1 MRPTVKQI
9 SKNKLCMY
17 LGKKKI
23 GHVFVSDTG
32 YVYYLDIKKEYRD
45 QGYGTQL
52 MRSAINR
59 GGYWLH
65 IEEPNLG
72 AKKFYK
78 RLGFEEIPMVTY
90 LKLYVKSDK
99 LSDFHQLRQCGSL
112 RKMLG
117 SLGHM
122 KKEIFNYNYDKNI
135 RTEYDEN
142 GYQIK

>member
-1 MRPTVKQI
+1 MQVTIKQI

-32 YVYYLDIKKEYRD
+32 YIYDLDIKKEYRNK
-45 QGYGTQL
+45 GCGRML
-52 MRSAINR
+52 MLTAIR
-59 GGYWLH
+59 EGGYWLH

-72 AKKFYK
+72 AKKFYE
-78 RLGFEEIPMVTY
+78 RLGFEEIPTSDY

-99 LSDFHQLRQCGSL
+99 LSQFKELEKRSSL

-117 SLGHM
+117 SLGYVN
-122 KKEIFNYNYDKNI
+122 KEIFNYNYDQNI

>member
-1 MRPTVKQI
+1 MRAIIKQI

-17 LGKKKI
+17 MSIKEI

-32 YVYYLDIKKEYRD
+32 YVYYLDIKKEYRG
-45 QGYGTQL
+45 QGYGAQL

-65 IEEPNLG
+65 IEEPNQG

-78 RLGFEEIPMVTY
+78 RMGFEEIPTSNY

-99 LSDFHQLRQCGSL
+99 LSQFKELEKRGSL

-117 SLGHM
+117 DLGCVN
-122 KKEIFNYNYDKNI
+122 EVIFNYNHNQSI

>member
-1 MRPTVKQI
+1 MQPIIKQI

-32 YVYYLDIKKEYRD
+32 YIYDLDIKKEYRNK
-45 QGYGTQL
+45 GYGRTL
-52 MRSAINR
+52 MLTAINR

-65 IEEPNLG
+65 IENPNLG

-78 RLGFEEIPMVTY
+78 RLGFGEIPTSNY
-90 LKLYVKSDK
+90 LRLYVKLDK
-99 LSDFHQLRQCGSL
+99 LSDFHQLRQLGSL
-112 RKMLG
+112 HKMLG
-117 SLGHM
+117 SLSRVE
-122 KKEIFNYNYDKNI
+122 KEIHNYNHDQNV
-135 RTEYDEN
+135 RTKYDEN

>member
-1 MRPTVKQI
+1 MQAIIKQM

-17 LGKKKI
+17 LGKRKI

-32 YVYYLDIKKEYRD
+32 YVYYLDIKKEYRG

-52 MRSAINR
+52 MRSTINR

-72 AKKFYK
+72 AKRFYK
-78 RLGFEEIPMVTY
+78 RLGFEEIPTFTY

-99 LSDFHQLRQCGSL
+99 LSDFHQLRQRGSL

-117 SLGHM
+117 SLGRV
-122 KKEIFNYNYDKNI
+122 KKEIHNYNYDQNI